1 MNRPNQGSSTV
12 FAEVLSN
19 SGVSCQQNRASGN
32 DNRLMMYFQ
41 GVKLYIPDG
50 VRYDTLLTT
59 LQVLKKL

>member
-1 MNRPNQGSSTV
+1 MGRPTQGTTTA
-12 FAEVLSN
+12 FAEVLPSTG
-19 SGVSCQQNRASGN
+19 STCQQNRPSGN

-41 GVKLYIPDG
+41 GVKLYIPDR